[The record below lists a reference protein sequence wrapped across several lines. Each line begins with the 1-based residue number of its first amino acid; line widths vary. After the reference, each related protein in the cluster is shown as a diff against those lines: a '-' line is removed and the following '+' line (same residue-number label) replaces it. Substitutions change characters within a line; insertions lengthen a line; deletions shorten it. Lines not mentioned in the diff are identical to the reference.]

1 MSAPVKG
8 HQTKNKSGPFNY
20 ISVEQVTTDQF
31 GMSVNAYAFV
41 ELMASDAAEAGSTN
55 STIVATAHVAMS
67 GDKIRFTSGANS
79 GLEKRVD
86 SVDANDIYL
95 IEDMPNVIGVGDTF
109 DILRSRTPTVSNT
122 GGLSVSSLTQFT
134 LDGVTQTVI
143 EDTVTPAN
151 NRPLPVKLTGIT
163 GDVTVT
169 AQNLN
174 VQLTDQGATPDVT
187 RLGDGTNQLAFYVEG
202 TASAGGEIGIVQL
215 GVRND
220 AGISPVS
227 ADGDFHALQFDNLG
241 NLRTTATVAEQAIQV
256 QDAVYAPGNL
266 KMSGGVRQ
274 DAAGSPVSAD
284 GDVHPLVFDNAGQL
298 KVAATFNEVATF
310 AIDSAFVPASLSKL
324 VSGIRQDAAGSP
336 VSADGDVHPLVF
348 DNNGQ
353 LKVAATFTEQAVYA
367 EDSAHVSG
375 DIGKFA
381 LAVRNDAGTSM
392 VSADGDYAPLQVTST
407 GALRVS
413 ASIASSS
420 LTVVD
425 FLDVPFFDATTING
439 SAGAFVQCV
448 ASLAANVSKV
458 QVFDT
463 SGSFMGVYVGPP
475 AGEVLAFVFGP
486 GTNETV
492 EIVIPAASRVSLR
505 SLEAA
510 APVAGNI
517 TMNFIG

>member
-1 MSAPVKG
+1 MSAPIKG
-8 HQTKNKSGPFNY
+8 YQTKNKSGNFNY
-20 ISVEQVTTDQF
+20 TTVEQVTVDQY

-41 ELMASDAAEAGSTN
+41 EVMASDAAEAGSTN
-55 STIVATAHVAMS
+55 STIVATAHVATA

-79 GLEKRVD
+79 GLEKRVG

-95 IEDMPNVIGVGDTF
+95 IEDMPSVIGVGDTF

-143 EDTVTPAN
+143 EDTVVPAN

-187 RLGDGTNQLAFYVEG
+187 RLGDGTNQLAFYVED
-202 TASAGGEIGIVQL
+202 TASAGGEVGIVPL

-220 AGISPVS
+220 AGVSPVS

-266 KMSGGVRQ
+266 KMTGGV
-274 DAAGSPVSAD
+274 
-284 GDVHPLVFDNAGQL
+284 
-298 KVAATFNEVATF
+298 
-310 AIDSAFVPASLSKL
+310 
-324 VSGIRQDAAGSP
+324 RQDAAGSP

-353 LKVAATFTEQAVYA
+353 LKVAATFTEAA
-367 EDSAHVSG
+367 TA
-375 DIGKFA
+375 
-381 LAVRNDAGTSM
+381 
-392 VSADGDYAPLQVTST
+392 ADGAAAPAVGKMMGAYDGVNLQYVACDANGVLSEQATVANGGALPALVKVVAGYDGANVRALSTDST
-407 GALRVS
+407 GKLNIN
-413 ASIASSS
+413 ASITGSS

-425 FLDVPFFDATTING
+425 FLDVPYFDATTING

-448 ASLAANVSKV
+448 AALAANVSKV

-463 SGSFMGVYVGPP
+463 SGAFIGVYVGPP